1 MAQVRQDLEPTL
13 DFVPAGQTLQGNIP
27 ESENMPPG
35 QRGVQLEA
43 PAMDE
48 NPAAHFTHKLEP
60 ATE

>member
-1 MAQVRQDLEPTL
+1 MAQVRQDLESTL

-48 NPAAHFTHKLEP
+48 KLAAHFTHKLEP